1 LLARRINNSDYYE
14 LIAGER
20 RLRASILANLQTVP
34 CIVLDCDYQDSAVIS
49 ILENIQRANLNFF
62 EEALAIAHLHEH
74 FGLTQ
79 QEIGKKLGKSQSALS
94 NKLRLLR
101 LPADVRYYIE
111 KEGLGKGLGQLF
123 LENSVDEL
131 VANNTLPLEEIVPNK
146 EQPRK
151 TFDETALEE
160 LAESIRQHGVLQPLL
175 VRPLPGGGYQLV
187 AGERRYRASRIAGL
201 REVPVVIRELSDVE
215 TMEIAIIENLQRE
228 DLNPIEEAEGLQ
240 ALIDRCGFTQDQVAA
255 SVGKSRPAIANSL
268 RLLKLPPEVR
278 EMTKSG
284 AISAGHARALL
295 GLPNEAL
302 IYAAAEQIVS
312 HKLTVRDVEKLAK
325 RSQQEA
331 GAAPKPRS
339 RRDAFYDE
347 VELALKETLG
357 RKVRVV
363 PGRGKGT
370 LGSMILGMVIMIL
383 VTCSF
388 SSLASLVSSSSS
400 LA

>member
-1 LLARRINNSDYYE
+1 M
-14 LIAGER
+14 
-20 RLRASILANLQTVP
+20 AN
-34 CIVLDCDYQDSAVIS
+34 
-49 ILENIQRANLNFF
+49 
-62 EEALAIAHLHEH
+62 
-74 FGLTQ
+74 
-79 QEIGKKLGKSQSALS
+79 KKS
-94 NKLRLLR
+94 
-101 LPADVRYYIE
+101 
-111 KEGLGKGLGQLF
+111 GLGKGLGQLF

-151 TFDETALEE
+151 TFDETAFEE

-284 AISAGHARALL
+284 TISAGHARALL

-370 LGSMILGMVIMIL
+370 LEIEFYSNEDLKDLANKLGE
-383 VTCSF
+383 
-388 SSLASLVSSSSS
+388 
-400 LA
+400 